1 MNIPTDSGQDGLP
14 MRLVTFD
21 DGRVGYLAKDRVVD
35 LGDLVGGYGH
45 PGTTSAMRRLLTDWD
60 ALREQLPSATA
71 ANSVALSSVRLDP
84 PVPDP
89 TKIVAAPVNY
99 RDHKSEMKVSVDISD
114 LAVFLK
120 APSSLIAHGGTVR
133 LPYSDRRVDQEG
145 ELAAVIGRRARN
157 VAAADALDHVVG
169 YTGLLD
175 ITMRGGEDRSTRK
188 SFDTFTPLGPW
199 LVTSDEADA
208 PDDIDLDCTVG
219 GEHRQS
225 SNTKNLIWGV
235 AELVAYI
242 STVMTL
248 EVGDVIATGTP
259 SGVGP
264 LADGD
269 EVSVT
274 LSSIGTLSVTVTS
287 DNPGPSPTG
296 TRNR

>member
-1 MNIPTDSGQDGLP
+1 
-14 MRLVTFD
+14 MRLVSYHG
-21 DGRVGYLAKDRVVD
+21 GRVGYLVEDRVVD
-35 LGDLVGGYGH
+35 LGDLVGGYDR
-45 PGTTSAMRRLLTDWD
+45 PGTLSAMRRLLAGWD
-60 ALREQLPSATA
+60 ELRGRLPAATA
-71 ANSVALSSVRLDP
+71 SNGLPLRAVRLDP

-99 RDHKSEMKVSVDISD
+99 RDHKSEMKMTVDIND

-120 APSSLIAHGGTVR
+120 APSSLIAHGGAVR

-145 ELAAVIGRRARN
+145 ELAAVIGRRASH
-157 VAAADALDHVVG
+157 VPAAEALDHVVG

-199 LVTSDEADA
+199 LVTSDEANA
-208 PDDIDLDCTVG
+208 PDDVDLDCTVS

-225 SNTKNLIWGV
+225 SNTKHLIWGV

-264 LADGD
+264 LTDGD

-274 LSSIGTLSVTVTS
+274 LSGIGTLAVTVTS
-287 DNPGPSPTG
+287 NNPGPSPTG
-296 TRNR
+296 ARNR

>member
-1 MNIPTDSGQDGLP
+1 
-14 MRLVTFD
+14 
-21 DGRVGYLAKDRVVD
+21 
-35 LGDLVGGYGH
+35 
-45 PGTTSAMRRLLTDWD
+45 
-60 ALREQLPSATA
+60 
-71 ANSVALSSVRLDP
+71 
-84 PVPDP
+84 VPDP

-99 RDHKSEMKVSVDISD
+99 RDHKSEMKMTVDISD

-145 ELAAVIGRRARN
+145 ELAAVIGRRASN
-157 VAAADALDHVVG
+157 VPVTEALDHVVG

-208 PDDIDLDCTVG
+208 PDNTDLDCTVS

-225 SNTKNLIWGV
+225 SNTGHLIWGV

-264 LADGD
+264 LTDGD
-269 EVSVT
+269 DVSVT
-274 LSSIGTLSVTVTS
+274 LSGIGTLAVTVTS